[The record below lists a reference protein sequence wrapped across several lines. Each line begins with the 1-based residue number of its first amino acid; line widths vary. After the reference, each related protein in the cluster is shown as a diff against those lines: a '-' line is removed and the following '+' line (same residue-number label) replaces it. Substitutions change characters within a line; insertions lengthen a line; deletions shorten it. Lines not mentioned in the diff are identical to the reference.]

1 MSDMNSALS
10 DNFNESLIEQ
20 IAAEAAVIIH
30 QRLDAKELVKLLQI
44 VFLEV
49 EEAAELLRVKKK
61 TIQEWVSQD
70 KIPFRRANGRV
81 IFMLSELLNWTLPE
95 NDKHAKHRLS
105 VAKSCKLASSRL
117 AATQEREK

>member
-1 MSDMNSALS
+1 MSANLS
-10 DNFNESLIEQ
+10 DQSNESSIEE
-20 IAAEAAVIIH
+20 IAAEVASIIH
-30 QRLDAKELVKLLQI
+30 QRLDAKELVKLLQV

-81 IFMLSELLNWTLPE
+81 IFLLSELLNWTLPE
-95 NDKHAKHRLS
+95 NDPHSRYRLT
-105 VAKSCKLASSRL
+105 VAKSCRLAASRL